1 MVSILLASIGI
12 TFIAIGILI
21 FIDKIRLIKYGTK
34 VQGEIIDFEKVLSS
48 YINETKEIVYIT
60 IYIPVIKFKNKNGE
74 DEIITYDISDSDKIY
89 KVGDNVALVYTENEL
104 DYIEIAEK
112 QIIFSVLCKLISIG
126 IMFIVFSIILWI
138 V

>member
-21 FIDKIRLIKYGTK
+21 FIDKIRLLKYGTK

-48 YINETKEIVYIT
+48 YINETKEIMYIT

-74 DEIITYDISDSDKIY
+74 AKIITFDISDSDKIY
-89 KVGDNVALVYTENEL
+89 KVGDKVALIYTENDP

-112 QIIFSVLCKLISIG
+112 QIFFSVLCKLISIG